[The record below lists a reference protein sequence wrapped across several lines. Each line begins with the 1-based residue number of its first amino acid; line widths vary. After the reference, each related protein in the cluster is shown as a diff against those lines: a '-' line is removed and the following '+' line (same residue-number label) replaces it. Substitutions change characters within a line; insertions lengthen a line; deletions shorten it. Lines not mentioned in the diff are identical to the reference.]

1 MGLRGDG
8 SRMKPNKTWAVGV
21 DLGGTKVEVARVDSA
36 GRLHQRLRRPTNV
49 KEGPEAVKKEIVNMV
64 RELQK
69 LAGSAPIG
77 VGIGLAGQID
87 PHEGVVIFAPN
98 LSWHDVPFQ
107 SDLKRA
113 LGLPVVITNDVRAV
127 AWGEWLHG
135 AGEGCNDLVC
145 LFVGTGIGGG
155 IVSGGRMLNG
165 CSNTAGE
172 LGHMTIDLNGPP
184 CTCGQRGCL
193 EALAGGWA
201 IEKIAQEAVALEPSE
216 GALLMELAKGAPGGV
231 TAKTVS
237 EGVHAGD
244 LLSLRLIERVTQ
256 VLIAGCASIINAFNP
271 CRLILGGGVIEGLPQ
286 LVGQVD
292 QGVRKRALP
301 AALKSLQVL
310 RAKLGSDAGVVGAA
324 ALAFQT
330 FKDGAHPN

>member
-1 MGLRGDG
+1 
-8 SRMKPNKTWAVGV
+8 MKLNDTWAVGV
-21 DLGGTKVEVARVDSA
+21 DLGGTKIEVARVDSA

-49 KEGPEAVKKEIVNMV
+49 KEGPEAVKREIVDLV

-69 LAGSAPIG
+69 VADSAPIG

-87 PHEGVVIFAPN
+87 PDEGVVIFAPN
-98 LSWHDVPFQ
+98 LYWHNVPFQ
-107 SDLKRA
+107 ADLKRA
-113 LGLPVVITNDVRAV
+113 LELPVAITNDVRAV

-155 IVSGGRMLNG
+155 IVSGGRMLTG

-172 LGHMTIDLNGPP
+172 LGHITIDLNGPP

-201 IEKIAQEAVALEPSE
+201 IEKIAQEAVALEPSS
-216 GALLMELAKGAPGGV
+216 GAVLMELAGGTPGGI
-231 TAKTVS
+231 TAKTVA

-244 LLSLRLIERVTQ
+244 LLSLRLIERAAQ
-256 VLIAGCASIINAFNP
+256 ALIAGCTSIVNAFNP

-286 LVGQVD
+286 LVGQID
-292 QGVRKRALP
+292 QGMRKRALP
-301 AALKSLQVL
+301 AATKSLQIL
-310 RAKLGSDAGVVGAA
+310 PAKLGSDAGVVGAA
-324 ALAFQT
+324 TLAFQT
-330 FKDGAHPN
+330 FKD

>member
-1 MGLRGDG
+1 
-8 SRMKPNKTWAVGV
+8 MKPNNTWAVGV

-36 GRLHQRLRRPTNV
+36 GRLHQRLRRPTDV
-49 KEGPEAVKKEIVNMV
+49 KEGPEAVKKEIVDLV

-77 VGIGLAGQID
+77 IGIGLAGQID
-87 PHEGVVIFAPN
+87 PHEGIVIFAPN
-98 LSWHDVPFQ
+98 LYWHNVPFQ
-107 SDLKRA
+107 SDLKQV
-113 LGLPVVITNDVRAV
+113 LGLPVAITNDVRAV

-135 AGEGCNDLVC
+135 AGEGCDDLVC

-155 IVSGGRMLNG
+155 IVSGGRMLTG

-172 LGHMTIDLNGPP
+172 LGHITIDLNGPP

-201 IEKIAQEAVALEPSE
+201 IEKIAQEAVALEPSA
-216 GALLMELAKGAPGGV
+216 GALLTELAGDAPGGI
-231 TAKTVS
+231 TAKTVA

-256 VLIAGCASIINAFNP
+256 ALIAGCTSIVNAFNP
-271 CRLILGGGVIEGLPQ
+271 CRLILGGGVVEGLPQ
-286 LVGQVD
+286 LVD
-292 QGVRKRALP
+292 QIDKGVRKRALP
-301 AALKSLQVL
+301 AATKSLQVL
-310 RAKLGSDAGVVGAA
+310 RAKLGNDAGVVGAA
-324 ALAFQT
+324 TLAFQT
-330 FKDGAHPN
+330 FKNKDQPH

>member
-1 MGLRGDG
+1 MA
-8 SRMKPNKTWAVGV
+8 MKLNDTWAVGV
-21 DLGGTKVEVARVDSA
+21 DLGGTKIEVARVDSA

-49 KEGPEAVKKEIVNMV
+49 KEGPEAVKREIVDLV

-69 LAGSAPIG
+69 VADSAPIG

-87 PHEGVVIFAPN
+87 PDEGVVIFAPN
-98 LSWHDVPFQ
+98 LYWHNVPFQ
-107 SDLKRA
+107 ADLKRA
-113 LGLPVVITNDVRAV
+113 LELPVAITNDVRAV

-155 IVSGGRMLNG
+155 IVSGGRMLTG

-172 LGHMTIDLNGPP
+172 LGHITIDLNGPP

-201 IEKIAQEAVALEPSE
+201 IEKIAQEAVALEPSS
-216 GALLMELAKGAPGGV
+216 GAVLMELAGGTPGGI
-231 TAKTVS
+231 TAKTVA

-244 LLSLRLIERVTQ
+244 LLSLRLIERAAQ
-256 VLIAGCASIINAFNP
+256 ALIAGCTSIVNAFNP

-286 LVGQVD
+286 LVGQID
-292 QGVRKRALP
+292 QGMRKRALP
-301 AALKSLQVL
+301 AATKSLQIL
-310 RAKLGSDAGVVGAA
+310 PAKLGSDAGVVGAA
-324 ALAFQT
+324 TLAFQT
-330 FKDGAHPN
+330 FKD

>member
-1 MGLRGDG
+1 MNRND
-8 SRMKPNKTWAVGV
+8 TWAVGV

-36 GRLHQRLRRPTNV
+36 GRLHQRLKRPTNV
-49 KEGPEAVKKEIVNMV
+49 KEGPEAVKREIVDLA
-64 RELQK
+64 RELQE
-69 LAGSAPIG
+69 LAGSPPIG

-87 PHEGVVIFAPN
+87 PHEGVMIFAPN
-98 LSWHDVPFQ
+98 LDWHNVPFR
-107 SDLKRA
+107 SDLKQA

-135 AGEGCNDLVC
+135 AGEGCDDLVC

-155 IVSGGRMLNG
+155 VVSGGRMITG

-172 LGHMTIDLNGPP
+172 LGHITIDLNGPP

-201 IEKIAQEAVALEPSE
+201 IEKIAQEAVALDP
-216 GALLMELAKGAPGGV
+216 PGGTLLINLAGGTMGGI
-231 TAKTVS
+231 TAKTVA
-237 EGVHAGD
+237 EGAHAGD
-244 LLSLRLIERVTQ
+244 LFSLHLVERVAQ
-256 VLIAGCASIINAFNP
+256 VLIAGAVTIVNAFNP

-286 LVGQVD
+286 LVGQID

-301 AALKSLQVL
+301 AATKALQVL
-310 RAKLGSDAGVVGAA
+310 RAELGNDAGVVGAA
-324 ALAFQT
+324 TLVFQT
-330 FKDGAHPN
+330 FKNEDRPGG

>member
-1 MGLRGDG
+1 MD
-8 SRMKPNKTWAVGV
+8 PDKTWAVGV

-36 GRLHQRLRRPTNV
+36 GKLHQRLRRPTNV
-49 KEGPEAVKKEIVNMV
+49 KEGPEAVKREIVDLV

-69 LAGSAPIG
+69 LTGSAPIG

-87 PHEGVVIFAPN
+87 PREGIVIFAPN
-98 LSWHDVPFQ
+98 LNWHNVPFQ
-107 SDLKRA
+107 SELKQT
-113 LGLPVVITNDVRAV
+113 LGLPVAITNDVRAV

-135 AGEGCNDLVC
+135 AGEGCDDLVC

-155 IVSGGRMLNG
+155 IVSGGRMLFG

-172 LGHMTIDLNGPP
+172 LGHITIDLNGPP

-201 IEKIAQEAVALEPSE
+201 IEKIAQEAVALEPSA
-216 GALLMELAKGAPGGV
+216 GALLTELAGDKPGGI
-231 TAKTVS
+231 TAKTVA

-244 LLSLRLIERVTQ
+244 LLSLRIIERVAQTL
-256 VLIAGCASIINAFNP
+256 VAGCTSIVNAFNP

-286 LVGQVD
+286 LVD
-292 QGVRKRALP
+292 RIDKGVRKRALP
-301 AALKSLQVL
+301 AATKSLQVL
-310 RAKLGSDAGVVGAA
+310 RAKLGGDAGVVGSAT
-324 ALAFQT
+324 LAFQT
-330 FKDGAHPN
+330 FKNEDRPN

>member
-1 MGLRGDG
+1 MEPSD
-8 SRMKPNKTWAVGV
+8 TWAVGV

-36 GRLHQRLRRPTNV
+36 GRVHQRLRRPTNV
-49 KEGPEAVKKEIVNMV
+49 KEGPEAVGKEIVDLA
-64 RELQK
+64 RGLQK
-69 LAGSAPIG
+69 LAGSSPIG

-98 LSWHDVPFQ
+98 LYWHNVPFQ
-107 SDLKRA
+107 SNLKQI

-135 AGEGCNDLVC
+135 AGEGCDDLVC

-155 IVSGGRMLNG
+155 VVSGGRMLTG

-201 IEKIAQEAVALEPSE
+201 IEKIAQEAVALDPPA
-216 GALLMELAKGAPGGV
+216 GALLMKLAGGTPAGI
-231 TAKTVS
+231 TAKTVA
-237 EGVHAGD
+237 EGVRAGD
-244 LLSLRLIERVTQ
+244 LLSLRLVERVAQT
-256 VLIAGCASIINAFNP
+256 LIAGCVSIVNAFNP
-271 CRLILGGGVIEGLPQ
+271 CRLILGGGVIEGLPR
-286 LVGQVD
+286 LVD
-292 QGVRKRALP
+292 QIDGGVRRRSLP
-301 AALKSLQVL
+301 AATTSLQVL
-310 RAKLGSDAGVVGAA
+310 RAKLGNDAGVVGAA
-324 ALAFQT
+324 TLALQT
-330 FKDGAHPN
+330 FKNEDRP